1 VSAGASGVDAP
12 GAAAPV
18 VVGLYVPGDRP
29 DRFEKAATSG
39 AEMIILDLEDAV
51 APDHKDEAR
60 EAVLGWLQARVAA
73 DAEQQGALSVVQVRV
88 NSGARGDDD
97 VRALAAASAAV
108 ELRVPK
114 VESAER
120 LDHLAALAPGL
131 PLTALVESALGV
143 ENAFS
148 ITAHPAVTRLALGE
162 SDLASELGTRSP
174 SVLDYARIRLL
185 YAARSAALGAP
196 MMSAFPDIRDLDA
209 LRADTLRGRE
219 SGWFGRTAI
228 HPSQIPVIH
237 AAFAPSEAELRWAR
251 EVLEVGGGGGVAT
264 LSNGE
269 MVDQA
274 MLGRAR
280 GILST
285 FHAPRGATQ

>member
-1 VSAGASGVDAP
+1 VSAGASGAD
-12 GAAAPV
+12 APV

-29 DRFEKAATSG
+29 DRFDKAATSG
-39 AEMIILDLEDAV
+39 AEMVILDLEDAV
-51 APDHKDEAR
+51 APERKDGAR
-60 EAVLGWLQARVAA
+60 QAVLDWLAARATAGV
-73 DAEQQGALSVVQVRV
+73 QGQSALSVVQVRV

-97 VRALAAASAAV
+97 VRALAEASAAV

-114 VESAER
+114 VETAQR
-120 LDHLAALAPGL
+120 LDHLAKLAPGL
-131 PLTALVESALGV
+131 PITALIESALGV

-148 ITAHPAVTRLALGE
+148 IAAHPATTRLALGE

-209 LRADTLRGRE
+209 LRADSVRGRE

-264 LSNGE
+264 LGNGE

-285 FHAPRGATQ
+285 FHPAREATQ

>member
-1 VSAGASGVDAP
+1 VSVGASGAD
-12 GAAAPV
+12 APV

-29 DRFEKAATSG
+29 DRFDKAATSG
-39 AEMIILDLEDAV
+39 AEMVILDLEDAV
-51 APDHKDEAR
+51 APERKDGAR
-60 EAVLGWLQARVAA
+60 QAVLDWLAARATAGV
-73 DAEQQGALSVVQVRV
+73 QGQSALSVVQVRV

-97 VRALAAASAAV
+97 VRALAEASAAV

-114 VESAER
+114 VETAQR
-120 LDHLAALAPGL
+120 LDHLAGLAPGL
-131 PLTALVESALGV
+131 PITALIESALGV
-143 ENAFS
+143 ENAFA
-148 ITAHPAVTRLALGE
+148 IAAHPAVTRLALGE

-209 LRADTLRGRE
+209 LRADSLRGRE

-264 LSNGE
+264 LGNGE

-285 FHAPRGATQ
+285 FHPSREATQ

>member
-1 VSAGASGVDAP
+1 VSAGASGAD
-12 GAAAPV
+12 APV

-29 DRFEKAATSG
+29 DRFDKAATSG
-39 AEMIILDLEDAV
+39 AEMVILDLEDAV
-51 APDHKDEAR
+51 APERKDGAR
-60 EAVLGWLQARVAA
+60 QAVLDWLAARATASV
-73 DAEQQGALSVVQVRV
+73 QGQGALSVVQVRV

-97 VRALAAASAAV
+97 VRALAEASAAV

-114 VESAER
+114 VETAQR
-120 LDHLAALAPGL
+120 LDHLAELAPGL
-131 PLTALVESALGV
+131 PITALIESALGV

-148 ITAHPAVTRLALGE
+148 IAAHPAVTRLALGE

-209 LRADTLRGRE
+209 LRADSLRGRE

-264 LSNGE
+264 LGNGE

-285 FHAPRGATQ
+285 FHPAREATQ

>member
-1 VSAGASGVDAP
+1 VSAGASGAD
-12 GAAAPV
+12 APV

-29 DRFEKAATSG
+29 DRFDKAATSG
-39 AEMIILDLEDAV
+39 AEMVILDLEDAV
-51 APDHKDEAR
+51 APERKDGAR
-60 EAVLGWLQARVAA
+60 QAVLDWLAARATASV
-73 DAEQQGALSVVQVRV
+73 QGQGALSVVQVRV

-97 VRALAAASAAV
+97 VRALAEASAAV

-114 VESAER
+114 VETAQR
-120 LDHLAALAPGL
+120 LDHLAKLAPGL
-131 PLTALVESALGV
+131 PITALIESALGV

-148 ITAHPAVTRLALGE
+148 IAAHPAVTRLALGE
-162 SDLASELGTRSP
+162 SDLASELGTRSA

-209 LRADTLRGRE
+209 LRADSVRGRE

-264 LSNGE
+264 LGNGE

-285 FHAPRGATQ
+285 FHPAREATQ